1 MATARRPDPTVAPRR
16 PNMGH
21 AEKETLVIRQPERRR
36 SNPEVSSL
44 EIRNLG
50 SFVASSKA
58 QNDLSPCGGIAPQK
72 RISRRFSGFSSPTA
86 SLLQPLD
93 LPGRHT
99 RRRGDTTAG
108 ITRVPRVGRTRRGV
122 VWACRFGVRVGAYRA
137 SGRWCFVRGARA
149 LIFNLAD
156 ATRGNF
162 PSPSNGA
169 GRAPCVQGAGRGASD

>member
-72 RISRRFSGFSSPTA
+72 RISRRFSGFSHRVIAATVGPTWP
-86 SLLQPLD
+86 SHTP
-93 LPGRHT
+93 PRRHD
-99 RRRGDTTAG
+99 GG
-108 ITRVPRVGRTRRGV
+108 HH
-122 VWACRFGVRVGAYRA
+122 ACA
-137 SGRWCFVRGARA
+137 SGRKDQAWCGVGVPFRGTRWCFPSVGQVVLRA
-149 LIFNLAD
+149 WRTRFNLQSRGRD
-156 ATRGNF
+156 AWQF
-162 PSPSNGA
+162 PVPEQW
-169 GRAPCVQGAGRGASD
+169 RRPCPVRPRSRSRCE